1 MSRAMFAKD
10 KKPRLCLGLIYRG
23 KAACF
28 KAQGV
33 GKGDVDSGFF
43 VGKRRRCCVPCLLGA
58 RSRGFVWEGRV
69 GGGRYIGGESGAG
82 VVLGLA
88 SLGFFHGGNDS
99 FVMILSK
106 RRFSNWQSQ
115 FHG

>member
-1 MSRAMFAKD
+1 MLRAVFARGS
-10 KKPRLCLGLIYRG
+10 KPRLCLGG
-23 KAACF
+23 
-28 KAQGV
+28 
-33 GKGDVDSGFF
+33 
-43 VGKRRRCCVPCLLGA
+43 
-58 RSRGFVWEGRV
+58 EG